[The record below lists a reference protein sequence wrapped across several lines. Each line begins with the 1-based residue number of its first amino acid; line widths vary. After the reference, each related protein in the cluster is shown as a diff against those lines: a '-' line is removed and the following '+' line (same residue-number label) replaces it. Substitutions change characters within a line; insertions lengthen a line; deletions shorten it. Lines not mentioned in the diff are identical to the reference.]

1 MSLDAC
7 TQQNR
12 TKETLS
18 QQGGKMRNDSKKKK
32 ILTATCIALTLHT
45 PPPSLSHTHFPW
57 IWKHNSEVKH
67 LLKY

>member
-18 QQGGKMRNDSKKKK
+18 QQGGKMKNNSKKNPDRY
-32 ILTATCIALTLHT
+32 LYCPDSTYTL
-45 PPPSLSHTHFPW
+45 SLSHTHTF
-57 IWKHNSEVKH
+57 SLDLEA
-67 LLKY
+67 